1 MDVMKLGEVYNMAVE
16 LSKDYGIKLSKS
28 DEFNALPKQY
38 QRRVRDK
45 VYELNINAKIK

>member
-1 MDVMKLGEVYNMAVE
+1 MKLGEIYNMAVE

-38 QRRVRDK
+38 QRRVRK
-45 VYELNINAKIK
+45 EVYKRNNNFNIE